1 MFNSKR
7 KTEGVKFHA
16 TDPKGN
22 HKAVYFSYKKYSA
35 KDIERMGDEWVSAVR
50 AGLEP
55 PKWKFVLKKEGTE
68 DNKSDSS
75 SDSDSDSDDD
85 TKFETKPFELSLP
98 DRKFGCSMLFC
109 GSTRSGKSTA
119 IDYIY
124 KKYFSKDYIT
134 VLHSQSLHA
143 EAYDEIRKKV
153 VGCPQYMPQLIEE
166 THQINSKTENH
177 YEFLHILDDVVNAK
191 NDKTIQKALT
201 IGRNARQTIAISAQD
216 LTMFNSIGRG
226 NINFVMLFKLN
237 SDMAIE
243 KVVRSYLQSWFPA
256 HMKIRDMI
264 REYKKLTQDHQF
276 FLIDNLKDQI
286 CLTKIN
292 LNE

>member
-1 MFNSKR
+1 MENTKR
-7 KTEGVKFHA
+7 QQHGIKLNA
-16 TDPKGN
+16 TDPKG
-22 HKAVYFSYKKYSA
+22 HKKSIYFSFRKYNQ
-35 KDIERMGDEWVSAVR
+35 KDIDRMSDEWFSAVR
-50 AGLEP
+50 SGLEP
-55 PKWKFVLKKEGTE
+55 PKWKFVLKKEGHE
-68 DNKSDSS
+68 SS
-75 SDSDSDSDDD
+75 SDSDSESD
-85 TKFETKPFELSLP
+85 TEELKFEVKPFDLDDRIP

-119 IDYIY
+119 IDHIY
-124 KKYFSKDYIT
+124 KKLFSKDYIT

-143 EAYDEIRKKV
+143 EAYDDIRKKV
-153 VGCPQYMPQLIEE
+153 VGCPMYMPQLIEE
-166 THQINSKTENH
+166 THQINSKTDNH

-191 NDKTIQKALT
+191 NDRTIQKALT
-201 IGRNARQTIAISAQD
+201 IGRNARQTMAISAQD

-264 REYKKLTQDHQF
+264 REYKRLTQDHHF
-276 FLIDNLKDQI
+276 FLIDNLKDEI
-286 CLTKIN
+286 RLTKIN
-292 LNE
+292 LDDA

>member
-7 KTEGVKFHA
+7 KTEGVKFNA
-16 TDPKGN
+16 TDPKGH
-22 HKAVYFSYKKYSA
+22 HKSIYFSYRKYKA
-35 KDIERMGDEWVSAVR
+35 EDIERMGEEWVSAVR
-50 AGLEP
+50 SGLEAP
-55 PKWKFVLKKEGTE
+55 RWKFVLKKEGHE
-68 DNKSDSS
+68 DSS
-75 SDSDSDSDDD
+75 SESDSESD
-85 TKFETKPFELSLP
+85 TESKFQVKPFNLSLP

-143 EAYDEIRKKV
+143 EAYDDIRKKV

-166 THQINSKTENH
+166 THTINAKTENK

-191 NDKTIQKALT
+191 NNKTIEKALT
-201 IGRNARQTIAISAQD
+201 IGRNARQTMAISAQD

-264 REYKKLTQDHQF
+264 REYKELTKDHQF
-276 FLIDNLKDQI
+276 FLIDNLKDEI

-292 LNE
+292 LSE

>member
-1 MFNSKR
+1 MENSRRTAHGLK
-7 KTEGVKFHA
+7 VNA

-22 HKAVYFSYKKYSA
+22 HKSRYFSYKKYDKKSIDLMA
-35 KDIERMGDEWVSAVR
+35 DEWISAVR
-50 AGLEP
+50 AGLPE
-55 PKWKFVLKKEGTE
+55 PKWKYVLKKEGHE
-68 DNKSDSS
+68 DSSSS
-75 SDSDSDSDDD
+75 SDSSDSDTDEV
-85 TKFETKPFELSLP
+85 KFESKPFDLRLP

-124 KKYFSKDYIT
+124 KKFFSKDYIT

-143 EAYDEIRKKV
+143 EAYDDIRKKV

-166 THQINSKTENH
+166 THQINSKTDNH

-191 NDKTIQKALT
+191 NDRTIQKALT
-201 IGRNARQTIAISAQD
+201 IGRNARQTMAISAQD

-256 HMKIRDMI
+256 RMKIRDMI
-264 REYKKLTQDHQF
+264 REYKKLTQDHHF
-276 FLIDNLKDQI
+276 FLIDNLKDEI
-286 CLTKIN
+286 MLTKLN
-292 LNE
+292 LDE